1 MIIVMNAIP
10 CLKSAHSPSHSILV
24 LEKVIYD
31 TSIKVYEILSPCG
44 TATPHRGNNNQPT
57 NGKKET
63 KM

>member
-1 MIIVMNAIP
+1 IIMNAIP

-31 TSIKVYEILSPCG
+31 TSIKVSEILSPCG

-57 NGKKET
+57 N
-63 KM
+63 